1 MSNSTSPTL
10 TVWRM
15 KHIIEIGKEGYAVN
29 DLQTYLDNAL
39 KNVKLEGATDEPVVE
54 DYDIHAELRQLIIS
68 TRSSLDMTQSQL
80 AEKSGVSQS
89 NLSKIES
96 SNYQPSIAT
105 VKKIADALGKR
116 LVIDF
121 AGRED
126 FE

>member
-1 MSNSTSPTL
+1 M
-10 TVWRM
+10 
-15 KHIIEIGKEGYAVN
+15 N